1 MVFLV
6 TMESNTI
13 LFFSVMKFHYLFL
26 LFFTYSILQMTCALF
41 IIVYKYTFL
50 YVFYLLN
57 CVKYSMIAFS
67 ECHSFEILL
76 K

>member
-1 MVFLV
+1 MNNLNSIRIA
-6 TMESNTI
+6 SN
-13 LFFSVMKFHYLFL
+13 
-26 LFFTYSILQMTCALF
+26 LF

-50 YVFYLLN
+50 YVFYLLD

-76 K
+76 KQ